1 MANTA
6 SIAKPRVLLDGLA
19 YVESPRWHDGR
30 LWFSHWGMEQIIAVD
45 LDGNDE
51 VVGTGPPGLG
61 WANDW
66 LPDGRRVVT
75 GKELVRVEPD
85 GSTVRHTDLSAVAP
99 YGCSE
104 IVVDGRGNV
113 FVNSINFDFLSGED
127 PGPAPGVLVHI
138 DAAGEARLVAKD
150 LAFPNGMVVT
160 PDNSTLIVGES
171 FASRLTAFDIG
182 DDGSL
187 SNRRVWAEPIGPD
200 GITID
205 AEGAIWAST
214 GQHDCV
220 RVREGGEIVDRI
232 ALDRDCFACMLGG
245 PERRQLFML
254 CAQWQGTDGVEDALA
269 KRTGQILVTD
279 VPVPGVG
286 WP

>member
-1 MANTA
+1 MSNTT

-19 YVESPRWHDGR
+19 YTESPRWHDGR
-30 LWFSHWGMEQIIAVD
+30 LWCPHWGMEEIIAVD
-45 LDGNDE
+45 LDGNCE
-51 VVGTGPPGLG
+51 VVAGGPPALG
-61 WANDW
+61 WATDW
-66 LPDGRRVVT
+66 LPDGRRLVT

-85 GSTVRHTDLSAVAP
+85 GSTVRHADLSAVSP

-104 IVVDGRGNV
+104 IVIDGRGNV
-113 FVNSINFDFLSGED
+113 YVNSIGFDFLGGED
-127 PGPAPGVLVHI
+127 PGPAPGVLVLI
-138 DAAGEARLVAKD
+138 TPDGEPRLVAKD

-171 FASRLTAFDIG
+171 FANRLTAFDIG

-254 CAQWQGTDGVEDALA
+254 CAQWQGTAGVEDALA